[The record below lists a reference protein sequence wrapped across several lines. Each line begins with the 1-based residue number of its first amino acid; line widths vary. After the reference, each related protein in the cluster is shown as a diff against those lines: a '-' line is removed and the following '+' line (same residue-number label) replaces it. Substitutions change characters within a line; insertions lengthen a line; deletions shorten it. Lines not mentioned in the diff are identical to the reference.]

1 MNMTTTSPTQ
11 NHIAVLGA
19 GSFGTSLAV
28 AFARNGHPTFLWGHD
43 AGQCHKLQE
52 KRENRAYLP
61 GISFPPTLT
70 VEADLKT
77 VIEHS
82 RDIFIVVPSH
92 AVGELVKKIKP
103 YLRSDSRIVLASK
116 GLETDTGRL
125 LQEVIEDELGKRYP
139 FAVLS
144 GPTFAKELAEGL
156 PTAIT
161 LASKDQDFAKELQA
175 KIHCS
180 KNFRVYINDDVIG
193 VQLGGAIKNVIAIS
207 TGISDGMG
215 FGANARTALITRG
228 LAEISRL
235 GASLNAKPETF
246 TGMSGLGDLV
256 LTCTDN
262 QSRNRRFGLMLGQ
275 GLSAFDAMKEIGQVV
290 EGYHNTREVFKLAQ
304 RQGVEMPITE
314 QIYQVLFCGKD
325 TKDVVLH
332 LLGRES
338 KSES

>member
-1 MNMTTTSPTQ
+1 MATSPTQ

-43 AGQCHKLQE
+43 AEHCHKLKE
-52 KRENRAYLP
+52 DRENKAYLP

-77 VIEHS
+77 VIAHS

-92 AVGELVKKIKP
+92 AVADLVKQLKP